1 MDGIKAMKVE
11 WWNGLTGG
19 VLIGLG
25 SVLAYAVTQK
35 IPGISGVFG
44 RLLRSSTPDK
54 GWRILFLL
62 GLIAGAGICFA
73 MVASADVFRIPE
85 GRSLVVYAVAGLL
98 VGFGT
103 RLGGGCTSG
112 HGVCGIGMGA
122 RDSILATL
130 LFMVSGI
137 ATVAVWNA
145 LSGQ

>member
-1 MDGIKAMKVE
+1 MKAE
-11 WWNGLTGG
+11 WWNGLAGG

-35 IPGISGVFG
+35 VPGISGVFG
-44 RLLRSSTPDK
+44 RLLRASTPDK
-54 GWRILFLL
+54 VWRVLFLL

-73 MVASADVFRIPE
+73 TSASASVFRIPE
-85 GRSLVVYAVAGLL
+85 GRSHLVYAVAGLL

-122 RDSILATL
+122 RDSMVATL
-130 LFMVSGI
+130 LFMASGI
-137 ATVAVWNA
+137 ATVLVWNT
-145 LSGQ
+145 LPGQ